1 MSRRYRLRAP
11 GNTAPASGHLQAYDT
26 RCHTRR
32 RRRCR
37 LVKRAC
43 DRYHLPPRQ
52 RVRHP
57 STNCPAMPTP
67 EMCAPLSINYLHRFT
82 GHFVLPTQLLMRGT
96 GPRKSAT
103 KHSSIALPLTPPSL
117 SPLPAFASLHPL
129 PLPSLPGERCRSPRG
144 VRPGPAAKR
153 IFCAIRSPK
162 ICKSVKSFSHLHK
175 TPIQHFYDCR
185 MQIPSVLDAICC

>member
-1 MSRRYRLRAP
+1 VSRRYRLRAP
-11 GNTAPASGHLQAYDT
+11 GNTVPASGHLQAYDT

-37 LVKRAC
+37 LVKRAS
-43 DRYHLPPRQ
+43 DRYHLPPLQ

-129 PLPSLPGERCRSPRG
+129 PLPSLPGERCRSPG
-144 VRPGPAAKR
+144 GSGPVRLPNAFFVQFAAPKSANLLKVSATCTR
-153 IFCAIRSPK
+153 RPYNIFMTAE
-162 ICKSVKSFSHLHK
+162 
-175 TPIQHFYDCR
+175 CR
-185 MQIPSVLDAICC
+185 FRPC